1 MHIQGSSPVL
11 KFMLHFWGKFLFS
24 TKPAFNADYKLFL
37 SKYKELINQILS
49 SLNTSNFLEK
59 VGVKLANSKKDASLS
74 ELGTIN
80 VIDSQK
86 TELTTFDPQVQN
98 LK

>member
-1 MHIQGSSPVL
+1 
-11 KFMLHFWGKFLFS
+11 MLHFWGKFSFS
-24 TKPAFNADYKLFL
+24 TKPAFNVDYKLFL
-37 SKYKELINQILS
+37 SKYKESVNLILS
-49 SLNTSNFLEK
+49 SLNTSIFLEK

-86 TELTTFDPQVQN
+86 AELTTFDPQVQN
-98 LK
+98 F